1 MKAEELFDLIGEVDE
16 KKVQESIMPVKRSG
30 KTLWIKIGAA
40 AACLC
45 VVLTTGAVA
54 ADARAYNEA
63 VDFFQEYGLS
73 TEGLTR
79 MEIKAVY
86 RDITTK
92 TYSYSKTADV
102 IQRNISA
109 GFSGTEIA
117 QDEPAPQDIAEL
129 WEQIKATENKGVHYR
144 PDYLYRQD
152 EALGFSVHAKSILQ
166 KFDGNKLLWN
176 VSFTEFY
183 MEKWTEVSGGVLVW
197 GYTPTWSSAQRAN
210 AWLAKVDDRGDILWK
225 TELPHDFQREYIAG
239 VLENGDGTYAVLS
252 RGDLKFLVLSQY
264 SPDGT
269 EISTHKTEV
278 GNEGIWNIARLG
290 EDYIVQLGNKSTN
303 VERIVR
309 VDQDGNLTDAFAYTS
324 EDCYYYIT
332 DMAEFAGKLY
342 LSAYSVPRL
351 SDEGDNAGTR
361 YDIAAVLKYIDDNNL
376 NQYNETPPSDN
387 DNLYSEIPNE
397 VLLPLLRNHYT
408 AVLLVCDP
416 SEGTPQTYYSVQG
429 SLGGKLTAGDELAW
443 DVESFSSAVYC
454 SFTSAW
460 TISGTCQVFRYSFD
474 TNGTLLSQEKTDEVT
489 TFAR

>member
-1 MKAEELFDLIGEVDE
+1 MKAEDLFDLIGEADE

-30 KTLWIKIGAA
+30 KALWIKIGAA

-54 ADARAYNEA
+54 AEARAYNEA
-63 VDFFQEYGLS
+63 VDFFHEYGLS

-109 GFSGTEIA
+109 GFTGTEIA
-117 QDEPAPQDIAEL
+117 QDEPAPQDIEKL
-129 WEQIKATENKGVHYR
+129 WEQLRATENKGIHYGF
-144 PDYLYRQD
+144 DYVYRQD
-152 EALGFSVHAKSILQ
+152 EALGFSVHDKSILL
-166 KFDGNKLLWN
+166 KYDGNKLLWS

-183 MEKWTEVSGGVLVW
+183 TEKWTEVSDGVLVW
-197 GYTPTWSSAQRAN
+197 GCTPTWSSTQPTGV
-210 AWLAKVDDRGDILWK
+210 WLAKVDDSGDIQWK
-225 TELPHDFQREYIAG
+225 TELPHDFHNEHIAG
-239 VLENGDGTYAVLS
+239 VLENGDGTYAVFS

-264 SPDGT
+264 SPDGR
-269 EISTHKTEV
+269 EISRQKNDV

-303 VERIVR
+303 VERIVK

-332 DMAEFAGKLY
+332 DMAEFSGKLY

-351 SDEGDNAGTR
+351 QDENDNAGTR
-361 YDIAAVLKYIDDNNL
+361 YDIAGVLKYIDDNNL
-376 NQYNETPPSDN
+376 NQYDGLPPSNKDE
-387 DNLYSEIPNE
+387 LYSEIPSE

-408 AVLLVCDP
+408 AVLLVCNP
-416 SEGTPQTYYSVQG
+416 IEGTPQTYYSVQG
-429 SLGGKLTAGDELAW
+429 SLGGNLTAGDELSW
-443 DVESFSSAVYC
+443 DVESFSGATYC

-474 TNGTLLSQEKTDEVT
+474 PNGTLLNQEKTDEVT
-489 TFAR
+489 GFWR